1 MIISSFSC
9 CGIVRVTP
17 SVLRMLLS
25 LLSPFLC
32 SFYHVMSGD
41 VTGNRP
47 TGAAAAAAA
56 ECAPREFWYSVR
68 IVMLQWQRVVARSWA
83 VTLWYFLPKKNITNT
98 KRTTELGKDWYTYLL
113 VPCFQVF
120 LGVAH
125 GQDNEEIVLNIH
137 YDLSLIPLQLQGKPE
152 LQTCRQTAWSYPP
165 TSLRAFLMLPGLPN
179 YQVQTL

>member
-1 MIISSFSC
+1 
-9 CGIVRVTP
+9 
-17 SVLRMLLS
+17 
-25 LLSPFLC
+25 
-32 SFYHVMSGD
+32 
-41 VTGNRP
+41 
-47 TGAAAAAAA
+47 
-56 ECAPREFWYSVR
+56 
-68 IVMLQWQRVVARSWA
+68 
-83 VTLWYFLPKKNITNT
+83 
-98 KRTTELGKDWYTYLL
+98 
-113 VPCFQVF
+113 VF